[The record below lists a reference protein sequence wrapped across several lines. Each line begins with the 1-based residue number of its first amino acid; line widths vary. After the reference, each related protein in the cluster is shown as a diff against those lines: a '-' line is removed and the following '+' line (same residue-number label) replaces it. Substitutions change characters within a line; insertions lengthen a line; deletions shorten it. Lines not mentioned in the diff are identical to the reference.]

1 MIAERDWYRSQS
13 LTPRRETMPPTKRS
27 GQCALRYRGC
37 VAQHK
42 AFDDIC
48 AQMTPAERQE
58 FLIGIGL
65 CIGSSVEATRTRSMV
80 RRATKQLI
88 ADGFHVEAASVLVS
102 NGMRKDALAAVK
114 VGLAYHS
121 STEIEDLAVRVRLV
135 ELESAAERLPS

>member
-1 MIAERDWYRSQS
+1 
-13 LTPRRETMPPTKRS
+13 MPPNSRKAS
-27 GQCALRYRGC
+27 APRYRGC

-58 FLIGIGL
+58 FLIGIGV
-65 CIGSSVEATRTRSMV
+65 CIGSSVEASRTRSMV
-80 RRATKQLI
+80 RRATKGLI

-102 NGMRKDALAAVK
+102 NGMKKDALAAVK
-114 VGLAYHS
+114 VGLACHPS
-121 STEIEDLAVRVRLV
+121 KNAQDLEVRIRLV